1 MKRRRFLSG
10 VGLGW
15 LGAGWLGTGWLGT
28 GWLGTGWLGTGA
40 TALMAGLT
48 GCFGQSDPKAGFRKF
63 APVADIKAA
72 ESMLAEY
79 FATDPLVVVNYPS
92 SEPGSDAPFSAVN
105 ATCSHQGCVLKWQP
119 AKKALVCPC
128 HGSTFGADGKVLQGP
143 ATRALATYP
152 VLIDGKDVW
161 VKAK

>member
-1 MKRRRFLSG
+1 VINSPS
-10 VGLGW
+10 
-15 LGAGWLGTGWLGT
+15 
-28 GWLGTGWLGTGA
+28 
-40 TALMAGLT
+40 
-48 GCFGQSDPKAGFRKF
+48 SDPG
-63 APVADIKAA
+63 
-72 ESMLAEY
+72 
-79 FATDPLVVVNYPS
+79 N
-92 SEPGSDAPFSAVN
+92 APFSAVN

-152 VLIDGKDVW
+152 VLIEGQDVW